1 IDEVDTLEWIVYL
14 DSRGLSDYDDPRPI
28 SLDEAIA
35 RGAALRATDPDLLER
50 VGAQKTPDDPITLIH
65 PSGTTGP
72 PTGAWLS
79 ADNIAYGTDVFAED
93 DGMFGS
99 AGLTDDDV
107 VVSYLPL
114 SHVLERS
121 VTTWGGL
128 RHATIVHFAESIE
141 TVVSDLGEVQP
152 TVPAAVPRICEKIHA
167 TTALKRF
174 VYGISDRLGRK
185 AAKARLAAGG
195 AHTASSRILTFIAW
209 MLAGRKLRRH
219 LGLAKVRMAI
229 SGAAPISVDV
239 LESFLGLGVLIH

>member
-1 IDEVDTLEWIVYL
+1 
-14 DSRGLSDYDDPRPI
+14 
-28 SLDEAIA
+28 
-35 RGAALRATDPDLLER
+35 
-50 VGAQKTPDDPITLIH
+50 
-65 PSGTTGP
+65 
-72 PTGAWLS
+72 
-79 ADNIAYGTDVFAED
+79 
-93 DGMFGS
+93 MFGS
-99 AGLTDDDV
+99 TGLTDDDV

-128 RHATIVHFAESIE
+128 RNATIVHFAESIE

-152 TVPAAVPRICEKIHA
+152 TVLAAVPRIWEKIQA
-167 TTALKRF
+167 TIAIRMANATPLKRF

-229 SGAAPISVDV
+229 SGAAPISVVDSIRPSSAV
-239 LESFLGLGVLIH
+239 LPQPTQRAGNRTVSIA